1 MGPPIGDE
9 VSSSLEVFCLLV
21 MGHFV
26 GDFALQSDR
35 MAVEKCRGK
44 DQTMAWQWWLTAH
57 AAIHGFLVAVLSG
70 VVWLGMLE
78 WFLHALI
85 DLGKCRHRYGLGVD
99 QGLHLFCKILYVALI
114 VAL

>member
-1 MGPPIGDE
+1 VGPPAGE
-9 VSSSLEVFCLLV
+9 ELTSGLEVFFLLV

-44 DQTMAWQWWLTAH
+44 DQTLAWQWWLTAH
-57 AAIHGFLVAVLSG
+57 AGIHSFLVAVLSG

-85 DLGKCRHRYGLGVD
+85 DLGKCRHRFGLGVD
-99 QGLHLFCKILYVALI
+99 QGLHILCKLVYVVMI